1 MPDTLIF
8 EKNPHMRGTRKTSL
22 MMLEFF
28 IVVLILYVASV
39 LFYFIKGGPS
49 DDYSKTMYGLMAL
62 QNGLV
67 GVGFAVIADLIW
79 YFPYVF
85 RKEGVEGYISK
96 VLHSYSYVSGLILV
110 LLLPIGPEW
119 WEIALTSFVAVFF
132 TKLIFGGFGS
142 NIMNP
147 AIFGRIFAQVCFSNH
162 LTTYLGDIVPE
173 GNSTLISAGATI
185 PGLVS
190 GGNFAA
196 ADGITFWNMLLGNY
210 YGTLGETFALIIVIL
225 CIYLVM
231 RRIIDWRVPFF
242 YVVPMFFSYAVAF
255 LLADATPLVAFEEA
269 ARQIMMG
276 GILFGAVFCLTD
288 PVTSPTNK
296 AGRIIFALG
305 AAILTMVIRLF
316 TNSPEGVAYSILI
329 MNIFTPLIDKCLVGR
344 TMKNYVESLVILVMI
359 GGVFAVG
366 CGYGLTSESIVL
378 PTSLAS
384 GLKEVL

>member
-185 PGLVS
+185 PVPW
-190 GGNFAA
+190 
-196 ADGITFWNMLLGNY
+196 T
-210 YGTLGETFALIIVIL
+210 VIAFRFL
-225 CIYLVM
+225 APQTAPKPPLANTQSFPVVM
-231 RRIIDWRVPFF
+231 DAIRTRFSPAG
-242 YVVPMFFSYAVAF
+242 PM
-255 LLADATPLVAFEEA
+255 T
-269 ARQIMMG
+269 
-276 GILFGAVFCLTD
+276 
-288 PVTSPTNK
+288 
-296 AGRIIFALG
+296 
-305 AAILTMVIRLF
+305 RLR
-316 TNSPEGVAYSILI
+316 NSCP
-329 MNIFTPLIDKCLVGR
+329 
-344 TMKNYVESLVILVMI
+344 
-359 GGVFAVG
+359 
-366 CGYGLTSESIVL
+366 
-378 PTSLAS
+378 
-384 GLKEVL
+384 